1 MKTQY
6 RFFAC
11 AVVLMLMFV
20 SFHVFSKHEMPQVS
34 SASRVPVRS
43 EILSPFTKPVP
54 TIDATQS
61 TGRQHASIG
70 RALHVYQ
77 QMHLAG
83 VARPVLRLNNDSISD
98 LTDTVHFPADKLEQ
112 LFEKLLASNISD
124 KTRHQIGAQ
133 LISMVLDSSN
143 LRSHEMRCKALSDQ
157 LGFLVSR
164 YKTTL
169 TGRRIFIGFNLFNSG
184 VIMNDLLY
192 QLLRLVA
199 AIGANNV
206 FISIYENGSEDDTKI
221 FLSKLDMLLAVF
233 GVPHRVLTDFS
244 PKRRPSQNRIE
255 YLAAARNRVLE
266 PLLNASANVYDK
278 ILFINDVYF
287 CDLDMLELLAQ
298 SFRNDADITCGF
310 DYVDGAFWKQPKKI
324 AFYDSWVFRDIQ
336 GRPVDYNRIPF
347 SMRDQD
353 SQTRYDQ
360 GNPFRVMCCW
370 NGAAVLNPLPF
381 VSGKC
386 RFRRGSKPPQ
396 LKECAASECSLLCK
410 DFMRLG
416 FDRIIAVPLVGVT
429 YNSNQHELLTVHRKG
444 LKPYV
449 SKSGACV
456 CLSDQFFLS
465 DLLTTQARSTLSLYL
480 TRDE

>member
-1 MKTQY
+1 MY
-6 RFFAC
+6 
-11 AVVLMLMFV
+11 
-20 SFHVFSKHEMPQVS
+20 
-34 SASRVPVRS
+34 
-43 EILSPFTKPVP
+43 
-54 TIDATQS
+54 
-61 TGRQHASIG
+61 
-70 RALHVYQ
+70 
-77 QMHLAG
+77 LAG
-83 VARPVLRLNNDSISD
+83 VARPVVRLDDDSMSD
-98 LTDTVHFPADKLEQ
+98 LEDITPLPTDKLGQLSIFQ

-124 KTRHQIGAQ
+124 NTRDQLAVQ

-157 LGFLVSR
+157 LGFLASR
-164 YKTTL
+164 YKTAL

-184 VIMNDLLY
+184 AIMNDLLY
-192 QLLRLVA
+192 QLLRLMA
-199 AIGANNV
+199 AVGANNV

-233 GVPHRVLTDFS
+233 GVPRRVLADFS

-266 PLLNASANVYDK
+266 PLLDVYDK

-336 GRPVDYNRIPF
+336 GRPVDYNRMPF

-360 GNPFRVMCCW
+360 GKPFRVMCCW

-386 RFRRGSKPPQ
+386 RFRRGLKLPQ

-416 FDRIIAVPLVGVT
+416 FDHIIAVPLVGVT
-429 YNSNQHELLTVHRKG
+429 YNSNQHELLTAHRSG

-449 SKSGACV
+449 SESSACACV
-456 CLSDQFFLS
+456 FLINSFF
-465 DLLTTQARSTLSLYL
+465 QIC
-480 TRDE
+480 

>member
-11 AVVLMLMFV
+11 AVVILLMFG
-20 SFHVFSKHEMPQVS
+20 SFHVFIKHRTHMMS
-34 SASRVPVRS
+34 LATLNLSRNHARH
-43 EILSPFTKPVP
+43 EILSLSAGVTGSPAKPVP
-54 TIDATQS
+54 TINATQS
-61 TGRQHASIG
+61 AGRQHTSIG
-70 RALHVYQ
+70 KALYAYQ
-77 QMHLAG
+77 QIHLAD
-83 VARPVLRLNNDSISD
+83 VARPVLRLDNDSMSD
-98 LTDTVHFPADKLEQ
+98 LAVHLPADKLEHVSVTR
-112 LFEKLLASNISD
+112 LSEKLLAWNISD
-124 KTRHQIGAQ
+124 KTRYQLAVQ
-133 LISMVLDSSN
+133 LISVVVESST

-157 LGFLVSR
+157 LGFLASR
-164 YKTTL
+164 YKTVL
-169 TGRRIFIGFNLFNSG
+169 TGRRIFIGFNLFNSRA
-184 VIMNDLLY
+184 IMNDLIY

-221 FLSKLDMLLAVF
+221 FLSKLDMLLSVF
-233 GVPHRVLTDFS
+233 GVPRRVLADFS

-266 PLLNASANVYDK
+266 PLLNARADVYDK

-287 CDLDMLELLAQ
+287 CDLDMLELLVQ

-324 AFYDSWVFRDIQ
+324 AFYDSWVFRDIL
-336 GRPVDYNRIPF
+336 GRPVDYNRMPF

-360 GNPFRVMCCW
+360 GIPFRVMCCW

-429 YNSNQHELLTVHRKG
+429 YNSNQHELLTAHRSG

-449 SKSGACV
+449 LKSGV
-456 CLSDQFFLS
+456 YVSF
-465 DLLTTQARSTLSLYL
+465 
-480 TRDE
+480 

>member
-11 AVVLMLMFV
+11 AVVLLLLLFV
-20 SFHVFSKHEMPQVS
+20 SFHVFRKHEMPQVS
-34 SASRVPVRS
+34 STTFTPSRVPVQS
-43 EILSPFTKPVP
+43 EILSSSTKPVP
-54 TIDATQS
+54 TIDTTQS
-61 TGRQHASIG
+61 VRRQYASIG
-70 RALHVYQ
+70 EALHVYQ
-77 QMHLAG
+77 QMHLAD
-83 VARPVLRLNNDSISD
+83 VARPVLRLSNDSMSD
-98 LTDTVHFPADKLEQ
+98 LTDTVHFSVDKLEQ
-112 LFEKLLASNISD
+112 LSVRQLVEKLLTSNISNNM
-124 KTRHQIGAQ
+124 RHQLAAQ

-143 LRSHEMRCKALSDQ
+143 LRSNESRCKALSDQ
-157 LGFLVSR
+157 SGLKESR
-164 YKTTL
+164 YKTAL
-169 TGRRIFIGFNLFNSG
+169 TGRRIFIGFNLFNSRA
-184 VIMNDLLY
+184 IMNDLLY

-199 AIGANNV
+199 AIGENNV

-221 FLSKLDMLLAVF
+221 FLSKLDVLLSVF
-233 GVPHRVLTDFS
+233 DVPRRVLTDFS

-266 PLLNASANVYDK
+266 PLLNASVYDK

-287 CDLDMLELLAQ
+287 CDLDMLELLVQ

-324 AFYDSWVFRDIQ
+324 AFYDSWVFRDIR
-336 GRPVDYNRIPF
+336 GRPVDYNRLPF

-410 DFMRLG
+410 DFMRFG

-429 YNSNQHELLTVHRKG
+429 YNSNQHELLTAHRKE

-449 SKSGACV
+449 LKSGV
-456 CLSDQFFLS
+456 YVSF
-465 DLLTTQARSTLSLYL
+465 
-480 TRDE
+480 